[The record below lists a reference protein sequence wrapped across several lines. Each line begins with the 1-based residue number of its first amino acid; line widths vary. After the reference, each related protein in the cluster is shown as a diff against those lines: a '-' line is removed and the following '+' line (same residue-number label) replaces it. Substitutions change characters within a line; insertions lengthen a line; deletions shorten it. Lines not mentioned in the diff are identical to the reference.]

1 MDKNE
6 VDSGR
11 RYLCARC
18 RAAVIIGTCCDRGNR
33 YCSGDCSKI
42 SRDESQQKSGKR
54 YRQTQNGKNKT
65 NERQTRF
72 RSRRRLQKT
81 THQDT
86 SLPLQQEDKS
96 PYPQPSLSAAPEKIV
111 THHGSPPNPPNAS
124 MPPVPTVKPI
134 IAHKPFCCHF
144 CGRLLSELVRISKLT
159 HRIRRSIPLY
169 TLHDR
174 RKKHHDH
181 AP

>member
-33 YCSGDCSKI
+33 YCFGDCSKI
-42 SRDESQQKSGKR
+42 SRNESQRKSGKL
-54 YRQTQNGKNKT
+54 YRKTQNGKDKT
-65 NERQTRF
+65 NDRQTRF
-72 RSRRRLQKT
+72 RCRQRLKEA

-86 SLPLQQEDKS
+86 SPPLQQEEKS
-96 PYPQPSLSAAPEKIV
+96 PHPQPSPSAQDKIV
-111 THHGSPPNPPNAS
+111 THHGSPPHPPDVPI
-124 MPPVPTVKPI
+124 PPVPQVKPI
-134 IAHKPFCCHF
+134 IARKPFCCHF
-144 CGRLLSELVRISKLT
+144 CGRLLSERVRISKLT
-159 HRIRRSIPLY
+159 HRIRHSIPLY